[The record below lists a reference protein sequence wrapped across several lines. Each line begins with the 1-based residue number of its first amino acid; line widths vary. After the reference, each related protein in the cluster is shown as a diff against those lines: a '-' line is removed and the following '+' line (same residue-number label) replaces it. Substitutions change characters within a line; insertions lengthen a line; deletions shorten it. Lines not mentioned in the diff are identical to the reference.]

1 MVCGVPPLVLVD
13 GKGDLIGPFTRPKG
27 VKSLADGHCQGR
39 GIPPLSLRGA
49 KRRSNPASWI
59 ATPSFVGL
67 AMTEESVKYADS
79 EVPAECF
86 IGRPGQRLDGIVEI
100 AEEFCQATRPPQS
113 CLRGAGEL

>member
-39 GIPPLSLRGA
+39 PWRDGGLGLREFPTVILNG
-49 KRRSNPASWI
+49 W
-59 ATPSFVGL
+59 
-67 AMTEESVKYADS
+67 
-79 EVPAECF
+79 
-86 IGRPGQRLDGIVEI
+86 PGQRLDGIVEV
-100 AEEFCQATRPPQS
+100 AEKFCQATRPPQS